1 MSLWKKGFEKSKIG
15 SKDVKAYIEWFF
27 KYQKNVESYEI
38 VDENNWIVNV
48 KGTVELKSGD
58 FSEEKLP
65 FKLGVVTGDLILR
78 CETLSPTVLPTK
90 VEGEI
95 KVDLDLYR

>member
-1 MSLWKKGFEKSKIG
+1 MSLWKKGIEKSKIG
-15 SKDVKAYIEWFF
+15 SNDVKAYIEWFF
-27 KYQKNVESYEI
+27 KYQNKFDSYEI

-58 FSEEKLP
+58 FSAEKLP

-78 CETLSPTVLPTK
+78 CETLSPTTLPIK

-95 KVDLDLYR
+95 KVDL

>member
-1 MSLWKKGFEKSKIG
+1 MSLWKKGIEKSKIG

-27 KYQKNVESYEI
+27 NYQKNVESYEI
-38 VDENNWIVNV
+38 INEVNPIVNV
-48 KGTVELKSGD
+48 KGNVELSNGD
-58 FSEEKLP
+58 FRDGKLP
-65 FKLGVVTGDLILR
+65 FKLGLVTGDLILR

-95 KVDLDLYR
+95 KVNL